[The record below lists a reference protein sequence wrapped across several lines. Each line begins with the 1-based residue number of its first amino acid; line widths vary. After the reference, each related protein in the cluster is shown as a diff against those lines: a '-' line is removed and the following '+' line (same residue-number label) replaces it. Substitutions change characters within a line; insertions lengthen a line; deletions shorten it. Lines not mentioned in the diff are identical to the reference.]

1 MSFEN
6 PATSDGQESSP
17 FEELLDEIMQMRE
30 LPAGSSDLVKRNEEQ
45 AEWRKKACE
54 GLIAEKYEV
63 RGELGHGGMGVVL
76 EAYDR
81 WLKRRVAIKRPLP
94 GNERYD
100 AWFQTEA
107 KIIAGLD
114 SEFIRRVL
122 EFGRD
127 EHGYYL
133 VLEFVD
139 GSSLLEHLRNVGTI
153 GLGDAFDLAW
163 AMASALKVAHDSKVI
178 HRDVKP
184 GNVLVSRSG
193 KFKLSDF
200 GLARPDEGTGRT
212 RSKPMGTP
220 GYVAPEQWE
229 SARKADER
237 SDIFGLGRTV
247 WFALTGETPSGYA
260 DDTRLGPFVDFVAC
274 STEQEPGDRY
284 QTAIE
289 VLEALEE
296 LRELLPERRGGLI
309 TRWRL
314 SGQPGLCPECH
325 TVNLESH
332 RFCSQCRGPLREPC
346 PNCGVEVLT
355 SAKYCG
361 DCRVEIRNWRE
372 VLATLDRAVEYAA
385 AQEYGRATAEI
396 GHARRLAGDRP
407 EIEPLETK
415 ARGEIDALIEAR
427 RLVEP
432 PWQEGRFEEAIPHLK
447 RILEIDPGDEL
458 ARERLDLV
466 AGRIRERD
474 LTGHLSD
481 LESAMTGRRIARA
494 RRIVQRICKLEPRQD
509 DPRPD
514 EAVRRYRQLRAGMIR
529 QARIEFLAALEL
541 RDWPG
546 VGKHFKRLL
555 QAETGKVLLRE
566 LQLRA
571 RAVRALAEE
580 KLQAARRHLGL
591 LEGELS
597 DDSPPWLKQLHD
609 ELELAER
616 RRLRGVRTQIEQC
629 RGGSDFTAARRA
641 LTALAT
647 ALGEVRSD
655 EISRLE
661 TEYRRRFRSWTW
673 RRRARVGAAALGL
686 LVLVAG
692 VAGWIWG
699 CNRAQG
705 EVVSGLIL
713 GEEDTSAPKDRFFY
727 SEVPVLGSMLVAER
741 ELREGL
747 EDSAGTDST
756 EGETGMDPEGSPEPG
771 LAELLGEGTL
781 NDLRGGLA
789 SWFLSERAIERLDEV
804 RRAGSETLSTEPLEQ
819 SSTGA
824 DPEAEGDQG
833 MGPETGADS

>member
-1 MSFEN
+1 LSLEN
-6 PATSDGQESSP
+6 PAPSNGPENNP
-17 FEELLDEIMQMRE
+17 FEELLDALMRE
-30 LPAGSSDLVKRNEEQ
+30 LPASSADLVERNEEQ
-45 AEWRKKACE
+45 AEWRKRACE

-184 GNVLVSRSG
+184 GNVLVSRTG

-212 RSKPMGTP
+212 RSRPMGTP
-220 GYVAPEQWE
+220 GYVAPEQWD
-229 SARKADER
+229 SARQADER

-247 WFALTGETPSGYA
+247 WFALTGETPSGFT
-260 DDTRLGPFVDFVAC
+260 DDARLGPFVDFVARC
-274 STEQEPGDRY
+274 TEQEPGDRY

-385 AQEYGRATAEI
+385 AREYGRASAEI

-427 RLVEP
+427 RSVEP
-432 PWQEGRFEEAIPHLK
+432 SWKEERYEEAIPHLK
-447 RILEIDPGDEL
+447 RILEISPGDEL
-458 ARERLDLV
+458 ARERLDQV
-466 AGRIRERD
+466 ADRIRERD
-474 LTGHLSD
+474 LTGHLAELD
-481 LESAMTGRRIARA
+481 SAMTTRRIARA
-494 RRIVQRICKLEPRQD
+494 RRIVQRICKLES
-509 DPRPD
+509 RPD
-514 EAVRRYRQLRAGMIR
+514 DSRPAEAVKRYRQLRAGMIR
-529 QARIEFLAALEL
+529 QARIEFLAALEF

-546 VGKHFKRLL
+546 VGQHFKSLL

-580 KLQAARRHLGL
+580 DLRAARRHLGL
-591 LEGELS
+591 LEGELGDES
-597 DDSPPWLKQLHD
+597 FPWLRQLHD

-616 RRLRGVRTQIEQC
+616 RRLRGARTQIEQC
-629 RGGSDFTAARRA
+629 RNGADFGASRRA
-641 LTALAT
+641 LTALAES
-647 ALGEVRSD
+647 LGEVRSD
-655 EISRLE
+655 EVARLE

-673 RRRARVGAAALGL
+673 RRRARVGAAVLGL
-686 LVLVAG
+686 LVLVG
-692 VAGWIWG
+692 GIAGWVWG

-705 EVVSGLIL
+705 EVLSGLIL
-713 GEEDTSAPKDRFFY
+713 GDGDTSAPKDRFYF
-727 SEVPVLGSMLVAER
+727 SEVPVLDAMLTAER

-747 EDSAGTDST
+747 DDPTGTA
-756 EGETGMDPEGSPEPG
+756 
-771 LAELLGEGTL
+771 LAEELDEGTL
-781 NDLRGGLA
+781 DDLHGGAA
-789 SWFLSERAIERLDEV
+789 SWFLSERALERLEEV
-804 RRAGSETLSTEPLEQ
+804 RRHREVRSTEP
-819 SSTGA
+819 
-824 DPEAEGDQG
+824 P
-833 MGPETGADS
+833 GADS